1 MLRFCYGAL
10 YPPSINILNMA
21 RCEEGGKAVTFDIKQ
36 RAHELIEALPDN
48 ATWQELLYAFELRAD
63 VDAGLAD
70 SKAGRLTE
78 VEELRRDY
86 GLGWTR
92 TRPNSTSS
100 AKSLSSESL

>member
-1 MLRFCYGAL
+1 MKRHQMLRFRYGAL
-10 YPPSINILNMA
+10 CPPSTIILNMA
-21 RCEEGGKAVTFDIKQ
+21 RRVEGGKSVTIDIKQ

-70 SKAGRLTE
+70 SKAGRLTD

-86 GLGWTR
+86 GLR
-92 TRPNSTSS
+92 
-100 AKSLSSESL
+100 

>member
-1 MLRFCYGAL
+1 MKRHQMLRFGYGAL
-10 YPPSINILNMA
+10 CPPSTSILNMA
-21 RCEEGGKAVTFDIKQ
+21 RRVEGGKSVTIDIKQ

-70 SKAGRLTE
+70 SKAGRLTD

-86 GLGWTR
+86 GLR
-92 TRPNSTSS
+92 
-100 AKSLSSESL
+100 